1 MYSDIV
7 SELTI
12 IVEDGFKLAPSR
24 LVTPPAAEVC
34 RSPVK
39 CSDSGVSSNNGESKN
54 GAVTYNFTPLS
65 CAVEKHENKCD
76 IKSTEGDNKAVENS
90 EISPALSVFGE
101 NLADKVTSVPTA
113 SDTDIT
119 INETEDDG
127 SKTGPNWK
135 FVTSSIF
142 SNCVSNNEKTL
153 SESAA
158 EFTETQVNKRKYD
171 LVDVVTGEEEESNVL
186 QTQVKLYIF
195 QLDKEERRTWIERGQ
210 GTLRLNDDLNK
221 TDGETLKSR
230 IVMRTNGNMRVVL
243 NSKLCSNMICEKASE
258 RSLRISALDEGEV
271 KIFLISCAGKK
282 EADMIYQAV
291 DFRIKQLIENE
302 KDDDEEEECSG
313 LETAVDGDHT

>member
-1 MYSDIV
+1 MS
-7 SELTI
+7 
-12 IVEDGFKLAPSR
+12 GFKLAPSR
-24 LVTPPAAEVC
+24 LVTPPAAEVS

-39 CSDSGVSSNNGESKN
+39 CSESGVSSNNGDSKD

-65 CAVEKHENKCD
+65 RAVENHDNKSD
-76 IKSTEGDNKAVENS
+76 IKSKEGDNKAVENS

-101 NLADKVTSVPTA
+101 NLADKVTSVPTPTDNDIA
-113 SDTDIT
+113 S
-119 INETEDDG
+119 NETEDDG
-127 SKTGPNWK
+127 TKTSKTGPNWK

-142 SNCVSNNEKTL
+142 SNCVSKNDVKKEKTL

-195 QLDKEERRTWIERGQ
+195 QLDKEEKRTWIERGQ

-221 TDGETLKSR
+221 TDGQQLKSR

-243 NSKLCSNMICEKASE
+243 NSKLCSNMICEKASD

-271 KIFLISCAGKK
+271 KIFLLSCAGKK
-282 EADMIYQAV
+282 EADMIYEAV

-302 KDDDEEEECSG
+302 KDDDEEEDSG